1 MSFHRLLALSGIIG
15 AGRRRR
21 QVRAPSCARKQE
33 ISVMQE
39 LMGRAER
46 IARLLKERGE
56 TIAVAESST
65 GGLISAALLAM
76 PGASAY
82 FLGGAVVYTQVARRA
97 LLELPDIAALGMR
110 ASTEPYARLL
120 AQTARQ
126 RFSASWALAESGA
139 TGPTGNRYGDPP
151 GHSCIA
157 VAGPSERA
165 MTLETGS
172 SDRVANM
179 RAFGAAALDLLLDVL
194 AREADKAS

>member
-1 MSFHRLLALSGIIG
+1 
-15 AGRRRR
+15 
-21 QVRAPSCARKQE
+21 
-33 ISVMQE
+33 MQE
-39 LMGRAER
+39 L
-46 IARLLKERGE
+46 IARADKVAHLLKQRGE

-65 GGLISAALLAM
+65 GGLIAAALLAL

-97 LLELPDIAALGMR
+97 LLDLPDIAALGMR

-126 RFSASWALAESGA
+126 RFAASWALAESGA

-157 VAGPSERA
+157 VAGASERA
-165 MTLETGS
+165 ITLETGS
-172 SDRVANM
+172 GDRVGNM
-179 RAFGAAALDLLLDVL
+179 HAFTAAALDLLLDVL
-194 AREADKAS
+194 TAEAGASA